1 MVQAPARVKELDQAR
16 YRVSQLEKGL
26 SIVDGRGYNVLA
38 GLAELVKHVPPGV
51 PLKVRELTIDGT
63 SIHLEGETTT
73 FDAVEKIKQAFVA
86 DRDLSG
92 RIHQRYPCRGCAE
105 PSRVSPHLYGAT
117 AMMQM
122 LKERWQHFSQRE
134 RIIVSAGGA
143 MVAAALVFLL
153 IIDPLMAT
161 IDKLDRQA
169 RRKAKDSQE
178 LALVAQ
184 EYVVKQ
190 ARIATL
196 EQRMPIPPAQF
207 SLLAFM
213 EEATTTA
220 QIRDRIVGMQ
230 PQAPIVV
237 QGYQETAVDLRLDG
251 VSLPQILALLVAID
265 QAPYDVQVHHLQLK
279 PKYDNPVNLDATL
292 RIVTYA
298 KV

>member
-1 MVQAPARVKELDQAR
+1 
-16 YRVSQLEKGL
+16 
-26 SIVDGRGYNVLA
+26 
-38 GLAELVKHVPPGV
+38 
-51 PLKVRELTIDGT
+51 
-63 SIHLEGETTT
+63 
-73 FDAVEKIKQAFVA
+73 
-86 DRDLSG
+86 
-92 RIHQRYPCRGCAE
+92 
-105 PSRVSPHLYGAT
+105 
-117 AMMQM
+117 MMQM

-153 IIDPLMAT
+153 IIDPLMTT

-184 EYVVKQ
+184 EYVAKQ
-190 ARIATL
+190 ARIAKL

-265 QAPYDVQVHHLQLK
+265 QAPYDVQVHHLQMK

>member
-1 MVQAPARVKELDQAR
+1 
-16 YRVSQLEKGL
+16 
-26 SIVDGRGYNVLA
+26 
-38 GLAELVKHVPPGV
+38 
-51 PLKVRELTIDGT
+51 
-63 SIHLEGETTT
+63 
-73 FDAVEKIKQAFVA
+73 
-86 DRDLSG
+86 
-92 RIHQRYPCRGCAE
+92 
-105 PSRVSPHLYGAT
+105 
-117 AMMQM
+117 MMQM

-143 MVAAALVFLL
+143 MVAAVLVFLL

-184 EYVVKQ
+184 EYVIKQ
-190 ARIATL
+190 ARIAKL
-196 EQRMPIPPAQF
+196 EQRMPSPPAQF

-251 VSLPQILALLVAID
+251 VSLPQLLALLVAIE
-265 QAPYDVQVHHLQLK
+265 QAPYDVQVHHLQMK
-279 PKYDNPVNLDATL
+279 PKYDNPINLDAML

>member
-1 MVQAPARVKELDQAR
+1 
-16 YRVSQLEKGL
+16 
-26 SIVDGRGYNVLA
+26 
-38 GLAELVKHVPPGV
+38 
-51 PLKVRELTIDGT
+51 
-63 SIHLEGETTT
+63 
-73 FDAVEKIKQAFVA
+73 
-86 DRDLSG
+86 
-92 RIHQRYPCRGCAE
+92 
-105 PSRVSPHLYGAT
+105 
-117 AMMQM
+117 MMQM
-122 LKERWQHFSQRE
+122 LKERWEHFSQRE
-134 RIIVSAGGA
+134 RIIVAAGGTV
-143 MVAAALVFLL
+143 VAAVLAFLL
-153 IIDPLMAT
+153 VIDPLMAS

-190 ARIATL
+190 ARIAKL
-196 EQRMPIPPAQF
+196 EQRMPSPPAQF

-220 QIRDRIVGMQ
+220 QIRDRIVGLQ
-230 PQAPIVV
+230 PQASIVV

-251 VSLPQILALLVAID
+251 VSLPQILALLVAIE

>member
-1 MVQAPARVKELDQAR
+1 
-16 YRVSQLEKGL
+16 
-26 SIVDGRGYNVLA
+26 
-38 GLAELVKHVPPGV
+38 
-51 PLKVRELTIDGT
+51 
-63 SIHLEGETTT
+63 
-73 FDAVEKIKQAFVA
+73 
-86 DRDLSG
+86 
-92 RIHQRYPCRGCAE
+92 
-105 PSRVSPHLYGAT
+105 
-117 AMMQM
+117 MMQM

-134 RIIVSAGGA
+134 RIVVAAGGA
-143 MVAAALVFLL
+143 LVAAALAFVM
-153 IIDPLMAT
+153 IIDPLMAS

-169 RRKAKDSQE
+169 KRKAKDSQE

-190 ARIATL
+190 ARIAKL
-196 EQRMPIPPAQF
+196 EQRMPSPPAQF

-220 QIRDRIVGMQ
+220 QIRDRIVGLQ
-230 PQAPIVV
+230 PQASIVV

-251 VSLPQILALLVAID
+251 VSLPQILALLVAIE

>member
-1 MVQAPARVKELDQAR
+1 
-16 YRVSQLEKGL
+16 
-26 SIVDGRGYNVLA
+26 
-38 GLAELVKHVPPGV
+38 
-51 PLKVRELTIDGT
+51 
-63 SIHLEGETTT
+63 
-73 FDAVEKIKQAFVA
+73 
-86 DRDLSG
+86 
-92 RIHQRYPCRGCAE
+92 
-105 PSRVSPHLYGAT
+105 
-117 AMMQM
+117 MMQM
-122 LKERWQHFSQRE
+122 LKERWRHFSQRE
-134 RIIVSAGGA
+134 RIIVAAGGA

-169 RRKAKDSQE
+169 RRKAKDNQE
-178 LALVAQ
+178 LALVVQ

-190 ARIATL
+190 ARIAKL

-220 QIRDRIVGMQ
+220 QIRDRITGMQ

-251 VSLPQILALLVAID
+251 VSLPQLLALLVAIE